1 MILKDM
7 LRLALLA
14 IIWLTAALRRR
25 VSGPGSSIT
34 TQVVNGRSIQP
45 GTPGPVRRTGPSG
58 ARSRRH
64 RAPRA
69 PPGVK
74 EQLSTFPFLG
84 RNRLTAC
91 FQAEK

>member
-1 MILKDM
+1 MTLKDM

-45 GTPGPVRRTGPSG
+45 GAPGPVRRTGPLA
-58 ARSRRH
+58 ARSRRR
-64 RAPRA
+64 RAQRA
-69 PPGVK
+69 PPGVN
-74 EQLSTFPFLG
+74 Q
-84 RNRLTAC
+84 
-91 FQAEK
+91 